1 MRSIR
6 RLLSVLFV
14 IERRSPKVV
23 DFVCPKCGGVLNI
36 SDNNVKKCGQNH
48 CYDRS
53 RRGYY
58 NLLLGTGGIHGDN
71 SEMVDARRRFLSY
84 GHYDRLRRAICDTVL
99 GVMPENGVLLDAG
112 AGEGYYTSFVEN
124 ALYER
129 DNFSNVLAFDISKDA
144 VAKLSSLNKRISSSV
159 ASSYKMPLSDQCCD
173 VVMNVFSPLALSET
187 LRVIKPGGHY
197 IMVFPDE
204 MHLFGLKAKL
214 YDEPYKNRPEDTSI
228 QGLCVISDVSLE
240 YDIFLS
246 TSDEINSL
254 FMMTP
259 YAYRTPPEKRRL
271 LNELD
276 SLKTQVAFRIVL
288 YKKAERN

>member
-1 MRSIR
+1 
-6 RLLSVLFV
+6 
-14 IERRSPKVV
+14 
-23 DFVCPKCGGVLNI
+23 
-36 SDNNVKKCGQNH
+36 
-48 CYDRS
+48 
-53 RRGYY
+53 
-58 NLLLGTGGIHGDN
+58 
-71 SEMVDARRRFLSY
+71 
-84 GHYDRLRRAICDTVL
+84 
-99 GVMPENGVLLDAG
+99 
-112 AGEGYYTSFVEN
+112 
-124 ALYER
+124 
-129 DNFSNVLAFDISKDA
+129 
-144 VAKLSSLNKRISSSV
+144 
-159 ASSYKMPLSDQCCD
+159 
-173 VVMNVFSPLALSET
+173 
-187 LRVIKPGGHY
+187 
-197 IMVFPDE
+197 MVFPDE
-204 MHLFGLKAKL
+204 MHLFGLKDKL